1 MYNNYYGQQYP
12 YYNQQPQ
19 QPQQQPQA
27 NMNYMPLY
35 FVSSEEDVKKY
46 IVMPNQMA
54 YFKDI
59 NSNTLYEKKADNFSN
74 YTTKKYELKD
84 RNGSIYPLIQENE
97 LTHIFYYRNFDL
109 RNEINKL
116 KEIGITRYRV
126 DFLDEDYK
134 EVKNIIKNIKNFL

>member
-19 QPQQQPQA
+19 QPQPQQQPQA

-84 RNGSIYPLIQENE
+84 TSAPGPKYATLEDLQALRAELLGGKPNE
-97 LTHIFYYRNFDL
+97 
-109 RNEINKL
+109 
-116 KEIGITRYRV
+116 
-126 DFLDEDYK
+126 
-134 EVKNIIKNIKNFL
+134 

>member
-1 MYNNYYGQQYP
+1 MYNNNFYNQNQYP
-12 YYNQQPQ
+12 YYNQPN
-19 QPQQQPQA
+19 QQQNQQMQP

-84 RNGSIYPLIQENE
+84 LSAPSPKYATIGDIQALREEFIKLLGVNTNE
-97 LTHIFYYRNFDL
+97 QQ
-109 RNEINKL
+109 
-116 KEIGITRYRV
+116 
-126 DFLDEDYK
+126 
-134 EVKNIIKNIKNFL
+134 

>member
-19 QPQQQPQA
+19 QPQQQQPQA

-84 RNGSIYPLIQENE
+84 TSAPGPKYATLEDLQALRAELLGGKPNE
-97 LTHIFYYRNFDL
+97 
-109 RNEINKL
+109 
-116 KEIGITRYRV
+116 
-126 DFLDEDYK
+126 
-134 EVKNIIKNIKNFL
+134 

>member
-84 RNGSIYPLIQENE
+84 TSAPGPKYATLEDLQALKAELLGGKPNE
-97 LTHIFYYRNFDL
+97 
-109 RNEINKL
+109 
-116 KEIGITRYRV
+116 
-126 DFLDEDYK
+126 
-134 EVKNIIKNIKNFL
+134 

>member
-84 RNGSIYPLIQENE
+84 MSAPGPKYATLEDLQALRAELLGGKPNE
-97 LTHIFYYRNFDL
+97 
-109 RNEINKL
+109 
-116 KEIGITRYRV
+116 
-126 DFLDEDYK
+126 
-134 EVKNIIKNIKNFL
+134 